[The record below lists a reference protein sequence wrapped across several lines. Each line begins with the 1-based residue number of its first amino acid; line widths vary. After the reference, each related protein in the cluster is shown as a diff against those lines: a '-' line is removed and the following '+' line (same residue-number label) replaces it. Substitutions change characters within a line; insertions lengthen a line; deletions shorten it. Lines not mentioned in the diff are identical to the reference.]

1 MKKLI
6 SNKLREVSLDDD
18 ESPYKAYL
26 LVMKDDSVVG
36 IDPLDLLILLEEMEK
51 QGRTINLK
59 EYFDGHK

>member
-18 ESPYKAYL
+18 ELPHRAQL
-26 LVMKDDSVVG
+26 LVMKDDTIVG
-36 IDPLDLLILLEEMEK
+36 IDPLDLLLLLEELVK
-51 QGRTINLK
+51 QGKAINLE